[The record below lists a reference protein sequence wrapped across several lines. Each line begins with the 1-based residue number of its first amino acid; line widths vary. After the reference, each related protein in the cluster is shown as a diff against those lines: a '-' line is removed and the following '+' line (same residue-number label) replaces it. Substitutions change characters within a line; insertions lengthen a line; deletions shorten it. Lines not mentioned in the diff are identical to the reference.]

1 MSLLLHGLSNPL
13 YYYDW
18 IYFNIPAGHQF
29 LHYCDVV
36 HKFSESV
43 IVQRRIVEGRI
54 SKSVQKY
61 VVFQTSK
68 SARKYL
74 DFLDILLSAKVL

>member
-43 IVQRRIVEGRI
+43 IVQRREELLKVE
-54 SKSVQKY
+54 
-61 VVFQTSK
+61 
-68 SARKYL
+68 YL
-74 DFLDILLSAKVL
+74 SQYKNMLFFRLQNQPENIWIF